1 VHYNTALPG
10 NRADFSC
17 DGQIHISPLQC
28 LEKLFRRNGG
38 DVVSLQRW
46 FENAVRHE
54 GYQLPSVFP
63 SSERRR
69 RFFALF

>member
-1 VHYNTALPG
+1 VYYDTALGG

-28 LEKLFRRNGG
+28 LEKLFRRNCGN
-38 DVVSLQRW
+38 VVFLQLW
-46 FENAVRHE
+46 FENAVRHDA
-54 GYQLPSVFP
+54 YQLPSVFP